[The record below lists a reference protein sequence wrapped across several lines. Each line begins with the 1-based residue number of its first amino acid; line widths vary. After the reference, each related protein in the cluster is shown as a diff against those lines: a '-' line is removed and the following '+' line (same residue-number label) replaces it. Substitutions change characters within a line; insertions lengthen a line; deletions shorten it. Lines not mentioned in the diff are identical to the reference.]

1 MPILQGRK
9 VVKIIPS
16 RDQSLS
22 PEGQAGVSWVKETEG
37 KHAEG
42 PGTQNHPVE
51 KERRALLGAESIHVA
66 TIIIV
71 SMY

>member
-1 MPILQGRK
+1 MPILQGRNI
-9 VVKIIPS
+9 VKIIPS

-51 KERRALLGAESIHVA
+51 KERGALLGAESMRVA
-66 TIIIV
+66 TAITV
-71 SMY
+71 RMH